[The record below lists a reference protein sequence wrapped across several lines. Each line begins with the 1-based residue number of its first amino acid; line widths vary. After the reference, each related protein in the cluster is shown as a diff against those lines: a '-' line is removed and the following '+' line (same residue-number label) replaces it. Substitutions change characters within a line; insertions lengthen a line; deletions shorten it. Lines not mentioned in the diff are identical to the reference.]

1 MPVVYNDERYPE
13 LSYHLNATRTPNI
26 PHGELDI
33 APFSYLTA
41 DEVRRSNAVYDRMNK
56 YGIANKVNQD
66 SLQQYRENQAK
77 ALWDYDNA
85 KMDKIPTTQSTTIV
99 EPSLATLAPK
109 VQQNVGLVSTT
120 NVVDPAMYSGTFG
133 IDSKYWPVVDNS
145 SKPVK
150 SKTQLPVV
158 VGSGELAMRG
168 GYKPVPAA
176 MDRKAPPEPPATMQY
191 TTMAARPEVIAP
203 TQELVD
209 RSTPS
214 LSNMKPVPDWAR
226 GTILEF
232 TGQYN

>member
-1 MPVVYNDERYPE
+1 
-13 LSYHLNATRTPNI
+13 
-26 PHGELDI
+26 
-33 APFSYLTA
+33 
-41 DEVRRSNAVYDRMNK
+41 MNK

-176 MDRKAPPEPPATMQY
+176 VDRKASSEPTATMQY